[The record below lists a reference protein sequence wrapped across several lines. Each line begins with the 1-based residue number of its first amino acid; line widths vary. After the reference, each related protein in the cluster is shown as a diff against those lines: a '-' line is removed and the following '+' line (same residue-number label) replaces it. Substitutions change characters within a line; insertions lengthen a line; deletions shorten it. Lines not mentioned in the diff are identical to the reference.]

1 MRTMPRRIR
10 IMSNSE
16 EHRVNDSND
25 EVMDIE
31 GASRFLKC
39 GTSTLYRYVCHRSIP
54 CIKLGSR
61 TLFKRSDLLVWLDQF
76 RRDPVGF
83 VPPGRQES

>member
-1 MRTMPRRIR
+1 
-10 IMSNSE
+10 MSDSE
-16 EHRVNDSND
+16 VCQVNDSND

-31 GASRFLKC
+31 RAARFLKC

-54 CIKLGSR
+54 CIKMGSR
-61 TLFKRSDLLVWLDQF
+61 TLFKRSDLLVWLDQY

-83 VPPGRQES
+83 LPPGRQVS